1 MPSGNPFRSSNR
13 NRGGSNAQTDYNVG
27 GGSRKAGLAP
37 RATGPYNMF
46 LSYRDRSLPQ
56 SFAFMMLNA
65 DGTANISTTCVSR
78 NVGAPMVASNVYFKC
93 PGLPR

>member
-1 MPSGNPFRSSNR
+1 MPSANAFRSSNR
-13 NRGGSNAQTDYNVG
+13 NRGGSNAQTSYDVG
-27 GGSRKAGLAP
+27 GGSRKAGLPPTAN
-37 RATGPYNMF
+37 GPYNMF

-56 SFAFMMLNA
+56 TVAFMMLKANG
-65 DGTANISTTCVSR
+65 DANISTTCVSR